1 MSSYFLTARR
11 LIPPILYR
19 YIMKELIT
27 PFAVILFIFTGL
39 LFLARSLKLV
49 ELIVNKTASLIDIV
63 ILFSYVIPQFLEMA
77 IPMAF
82 LLSIIIAFGR
92 LSADSEL
99 VVMRSVGLSLT
110 KLVLPVLLFSITIS
124 ILSFFVSLSVRPWA
138 NYQLGLGLFRLATAQ
153 ASSGL
158 VAGTFNEIGP
168 LTIYAREVLDNGSL
182 LKDVLI
188 SDRRS
193 PEAQRI
199 FFAQRARLRSNDKT
213 RTVLIQLFDG
223 SMHEGTGSELSQT
236 EYALNSISIS
246 ESELADSDDA
256 LRRKKTGEMSTPE
269 LYKEIAELGE
279 RLRIEKE
286 DQKIKLTT
294 PPIDEESTKIVSEAI
309 LEKTQIQDK
318 AQDTEETYENKFRHL
333 SSLKV
338 ELQKRYV
345 LPASC
350 LSVALLALSLG
361 IQPSRGGNRWGMT
374 LSFITGIFF
383 ILAYYISFALV
394 SALSETRG
402 NNIEILMWIPNVFF
416 FFLGALLFRKVGT
429 EKWTAVTDTILG
441 LFSRYSNKVTSLI
454 KKNEA

>member
-1 MSSYFLTARR
+1 
-11 LIPPILYR
+11 
-19 YIMKELIT
+19 
-27 PFAVILFIFTGL
+27 
-39 LFLARSLKLV
+39 
-49 ELIVNKTASLIDIV
+49 
-63 ILFSYVIPQFLEMA
+63 LEMA

-92 LSADSEL
+92 LSSDSEL

-223 SMHEGTGSELSQT
+223 SMHEGTG
-236 EYALNSISIS
+236 
-246 ESELADSDDA
+246 
-256 LRRKKTGEMSTPE
+256 
-269 LYKEIAELGE
+269 
-279 RLRIEKE
+279 
-286 DQKIKLTT
+286 
-294 PPIDEESTKIVSEAI
+294 
-309 LEKTQIQDK
+309 
-318 AQDTEETYENKFRHL
+318 
-333 SSLKV
+333 
-338 ELQKRYV
+338 
-345 LPASC
+345 
-350 LSVALLALSLG
+350 
-361 IQPSRGGNRWGMT
+361 
-374 LSFITGIFF
+374 
-383 ILAYYISFALV
+383 
-394 SALSETRG
+394 
-402 NNIEILMWIPNVFF
+402 
-416 FFLGALLFRKVGT
+416 
-429 EKWTAVTDTILG
+429 
-441 LFSRYSNKVTSLI
+441 
-454 KKNEA
+454 